1 MSFVYDKR
9 EYAASTWTLEHM
21 SLQQAL
27 SVLNAHDVKNI
38 EIWAD
43 TVHLDPRL
51 NPDISQVQQWLK
63 GYGMRVHSIHAP
75 FRNYDSRPED
85 DAEFC
90 RFRTENIKKTVD
102 YAEALACQIVVVHA
116 LDRNEYNYPNSQLS
130 IVQDYIGE
138 IAEHGRRHGVQIAI
152 EDIPP
157 GNDKDEIFTSLSN
170 QKKLFAGLGI
180 KYCLDIGHVPLLG
193 ADMFEE
199 IDAAGSDLIT
209 LHIHNNSG
217 FTDDHNLPNDGV
229 LNWPRIHDYLRESGY
244 KGEFVLEL
252 FGGLSVE
259 SELNVLDRTDALYC
273 G

>member
-21 SLQQAL
+21 PLQQAL
-27 SVLNAHDVKNI
+27 AALNAHGVDNV

-43 TVHLDPRL
+43 TVHLDPRTQ
-51 NPDISQVQQWLK
+51 PDIGQVKQWLK

-75 FRNYDSRPED
+75 FRNYDRPAD

-90 RFRTENIKKTVD
+90 RMRTDNIKKTVD
-102 YAEALACQIVVVHA
+102 FAQALDCGIVVVHA
-116 LDRNEYNYPNSQLS
+116 LDRNEYDYPTSQLS

-138 IAEHGRRHGVQIAI
+138 IAEHGRQRGVQIAI
-152 EDIPP
+152 EDIPLGSNP
-157 GNDKDEIFTSLSN
+157 DEIYTSLAN
-170 QKKLFAGLGI
+170 QKKLFAGLGV
-180 KYCLDIGHVPLLG
+180 KFCLDIGHVPLLG

-217 FTDDHNLPNDGV
+217 KTDDHNLPNDGV
-229 LNWPRIHDYLRESGY
+229 LDWPRIHDYLREHGY

-252 FGGLSVE
+252 YGGPTVE
-259 SELNVLDRTDALYC
+259 SEMDVLDRTDALC
-273 G
+273 RG